1 MSTYTRRTI
10 ASDHAVLEAINA
22 FVSGK
27 YRKAQISQEGSTV
40 VVRRKVLWQKQE
52 TRFDVVDGLFTA
64 TGNCD
69 DADRISR
76 RVMEEIDGFLN
87 DHGWKEASTALGL
100 HSIGRDKHA
109 QGLIL
114 DLIAPD
120 ERVLVAISGYHDGKK
135 TVLASTQRRVVMV
148 QRELFG
154 GEGTSQTIDLGQI
167 SGVTEKT
174 GIVDGSVRIA
184 TSNHEVILEKAP
196 SDEVKTFVATVRKQL
211 AESTSRAR
219 SESSPGGDVSNI
231 KQLAE
236 LHAAGALTDEEFA
249 AAKAKLLGI

>member
-1 MSTYTRRTI
+1 
-10 ASDHAVLEAINA
+10 
-22 FVSGK
+22 
-27 YRKAQISQEGSTV
+27 
-40 VVRRKVLWQKQE
+40 
-52 TRFDVVDGLFTA
+52 
-64 TGNCD
+64 
-69 DADRISR
+69 
-76 RVMEEIDGFLN
+76 MEEIDDFLD

-100 HSIGRDKHA
+100 DSIGRDKHA

-174 GIVDGSVRIA
+174 GIVEGSVRIA

-196 SDEVKTFVATVRKQL
+196 TDEVKTFVATVRKHL
-211 AESTSRAR
+211 ADSASPAR
-219 SESSPGGDVSNI
+219 SADSPSSDVSNI

-249 AAKAKLLGI
+249 AAKAKFLGI